1 MQQSSAFVLGLFL
14 LLSAGALG
22 MGLGSSVVKYK
33 QLERTVS
40 VKGLAETEVE
50 ADVVIWP
57 IQFTRT
63 GNDLGKL
70 YQELERDTKLVK
82 TFLEGEGFS
91 AEELTTSAPVVF
103 DRLSNQ
109 YGPAEG
115 GFRYI
120 LTQTLSLYSTQV
132 ANARAAMV
140 GLGELG
146 KQGVTFKSDMYEN
159 RVEYLFTQLNAIKPA
174 MLKEATL
181 SARAAAQTF
190 ADDSQSKLGK
200 IKAASQGQFSIS
212 DRDKN
217 TPHIKTV
224 RVVSTVVYYLN
235 D

>member
-91 AEELTTSAPVVF
+91 VEELTTSAPVVF

-109 YGPAEG
+109 
-115 GFRYI
+115 
-120 LTQTLSLYSTQV
+120 
-132 ANARAAMV
+132 
-140 GLGELG
+140 
-146 KQGVTFKSDMYEN
+146 
-159 RVEYLFTQLNAIKPA
+159 
-174 MLKEATL
+174 
-181 SARAAAQTF
+181 
-190 ADDSQSKLGK
+190 
-200 IKAASQGQFSIS
+200 
-212 DRDKN
+212 
-217 TPHIKTV
+217 
-224 RVVSTVVYYLN
+224 
-235 D
+235 